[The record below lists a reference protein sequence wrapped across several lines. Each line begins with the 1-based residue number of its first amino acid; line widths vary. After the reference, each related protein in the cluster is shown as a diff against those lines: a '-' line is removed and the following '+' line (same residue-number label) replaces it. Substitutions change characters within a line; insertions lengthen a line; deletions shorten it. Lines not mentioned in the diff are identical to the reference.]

1 MFNHGLNN
9 WLPQVLRGQGFSA
22 VDAGYWAAIPT
33 AIGILGSLFIP
44 RYAGGTRSV
53 PVLRLLLVFAA
64 FAALGLTL
72 LSGLTLLFPL
82 LAQGIARS
90 SLMTVTMLVMMQCKA
105 VDDKNMGAAGGLFF
119 TAGEVGGVLGPFL
132 FGVVADLTGSF
143 DLALSGLT
151 GLCLLMLAL
160 SFALSRALARQ

>member
-1 MFNHGLNN
+1 M
-9 WLPQVLRGQGFSA
+9 VTT
-22 VDAGYWAAIPT
+22 VVIT
-33 AIGILGSLFIP
+33 GSPFW
-44 RYAGGTRSV
+44 SV
-53 PVLRLLLVFAA
+53 TSL
-64 FAALGLTL
+64 
-72 LSGLTLLFPL
+72 
-82 LAQGIARS
+82 RS

-160 SFALSRALARQ
+160 SFALSRALASQ